1 MCTWEQKTRGLIYQ
15 CGLLLQPFVGPQTGR
30 SSEVAVGGEQA
41 KEPHS
46 LGMLWIHLVWRCA
59 PQFHAKWTLARDAHP
74 IIRIQDFE
82 RRSLLASSHV
92 TVH

>member
-1 MCTWEQKTRGLIYQ
+1 MYVGAENSGSYIPMRTSTA
-15 CGLLLQPFVGPQTGR
+15 PFVGPQTGR

-59 PQFHAKWTLARDAHP
+59 PQFHAKWTLARDSHP

-82 RRSLLASSHV
+82 RRSLLALGHV